1 MTSTCNTKNPKTIRE
16 WKDALKELDQRSL
29 EEVTD
34 KIRMEGR
41 KNEE

>member
-29 EEVTD
+29 EEVLNAI
-34 KIRMEGR
+34 KMEGR
-41 KNEE
+41 ENGQ